1 MRQFDIIPLGLYA
14 VKVLRSLCRLSV
26 ITTGVREGLEER
38 ADSMEQLLKAALQ
51 EVFINDR
58 SQRKTVTCDFIRL
71 KLTPFGNH
79 SVVSLAAAAKCGNF
93 LSLACCQDALDKDWF
108 GCYFESVGLTGC
120 AACRGGSA
128 AAAECRHLLR
138 CDQAQATT
146 LEQRWRLSHQPGIQR
161 NCGEQPHQPMRKRCR
176 AMQKDGVLIS
186 DGMSEERRQKTGIS
200 RSNWMS
206 KETSNS
212 TTNPKPEPML
222 PTNTTCCH
230 TLVLLALLTSTVLF
244 HFHSRLNRLETLI
257 AVWFVGLVVEEAIE
271 CRNCKSPLIYL
282 GDMWNVM
289 DLASIGLFYLG
300 FFAKLGLDLTTGAEV
315 ERMSCVPDFVD
326 SRYYW
331 IRVLYCVCLFLLY
344 CRLLFYAVIF
354 KAIGPKIRM
363 ICEMLVTDLLPF
375 LLVLGIFMA
384 AFGVSLQSLLYPNGY
399 YQRSSRWEMQRVWV
413 NLIEK
418 AFYIT
423 VGEFFVEEL
432 KGLACE
438 EAGCPHE
445 IGRVLVPTALNFLF
459 ILVTNVLLLNL
470 LIALFSKTVDQIHG
484 NSTSV

>member
-1 MRQFDIIPLGLYA
+1 LG
-14 VKVLRSLCRLSV
+14 
-26 ITTGVREGLEER
+26 
-38 ADSMEQLLKAALQ
+38 Q
-51 EVFINDR
+51 
-58 SQRKTVTCDFIRL
+58 
-71 KLTPFGNH
+71 
-79 SVVSLAAAAKCGNF
+79 F
-93 LSLACCQDALDKDWF
+93 LSSP
-108 GCYFESVGLTGC
+108 SVKFQY
-120 AACRGGSA
+120 
-128 AAAECRHLLR
+128 HLL
-138 CDQAQATT
+138 
-146 LEQRWRLSHQPGIQR
+146 SH
-161 NCGEQPHQPMRKRCR
+161 
-176 AMQKDGVLIS
+176 
-186 DGMSEERRQKTGIS
+186 
-200 RSNWMS
+200 
-206 KETSNS
+206 
-212 TTNPKPEPML
+212 
-222 PTNTTCCH
+222 
-230 TLVLLALLTSTVLF
+230 LVLLALLTSTVLF

-399 YQRSSRWEMQRVWV
+399 YQRRSAPRLRVTRLDLHSSRWEMQRVWV

-484 NSTSV
+484 NSTSVWYYSRHYTVEEFQRRLALPPPLNILQAVYLLLQRLRAPRCLHNTRLGRHRATMLRRLRGVRRESAVLKFVYYLAVQAVAMRSKRAELYLGLVKSNRSRHFTESTGETAAAATPAEQLQQQQPPIQAVERRLASLDDQMKDLRSMLEKILQQQQQQQQQTLEVPPPPNYQLQVHATESSSEDATGDGSQF